1 MPMLGI
7 TADDFKQSEQERRLG
22 ALASLGNIDEK
33 QREARN
39 SKLPELHARLLEIE
53 QVEASA
59 DFGAEYKDDRS
70 DDEIDEVDYT
80 SVDD

>member
-1 MPMLGI
+1 MMGI
-7 TADDFKQSEQERRLG
+7 TADDFKQSEQDRRLG
-22 ALASLGNIDEK
+22 ALASLGDIDDKE
-33 QREARN
+33 REARAR
-39 SKLPELHARLLEIE
+39 LVPELHARLLELE
-53 QVEASA
+53 QFEASP